1 MNSADA
7 ALLNRHLQE
16 ALAAEQR
23 GDSAAA
29 ANAYRAVLR
38 LDASHPGALYR
49 CAQIELSNGGKDQA
63 LAMFAQAINSARTRG
78 LANQSLPIHTDRIIA
93 LRTENAELRLRAVR
107 EALADCG
114 EVPGLIWEECECL
127 RALGF
132 SQERLQRLNRLAALQ
147 PKDAVI
153 LAELGRA
160 LLRSNSAPQAML
172 PMRQA
177 IALGYDD
184 PEFAL
189 QLAAS
194 ELQNNEFAAA
204 KTRIEKILLALPDHF
219 GALGLLWHLAAQSC
233 DWQKV
238 ELLEPRLL
246 SRIDAGD
253 AHAIL
258 TPWRLLASDAS
269 PIQLRD
275 YARAFSQLGRTTTTD
290 QPRQPL
296 HAKNP
301 RGKHARIRVGY
312 LSSDFHRHATAL
324 LMAGLFDH
332 HDKAIFEIYAYSYG
346 ARVDD
351 EYRTRMRERFDHWH
365 ELNELSD
372 AAAAKLI
379 ASHEIDVLI
388 EMKGHTY
395 GVRPGIVAL
404 RPASIQAHY
413 LGYPGTLALEG
424 IDFLIADSVVAPP
437 EHDEHFVER
446 VVRLPICYQA
456 NDDRRERPAVTP
468 RAALGLPD
476 DAILLCNFN
485 QSWKW
490 SRPFVEVWLN
500 ALARHPRALLW
511 LLDPG
516 ANHPTKQNVAAL
528 ATTFG
533 VADRIH
539 WAPQLPPGAHLAR
552 LAQADL
558 ALDQL
563 PCNSHTTA
571 SDALWM
577 GVPVLTCI
585 GDRFDGR
592 VAASLLLGVDKH
604 EFIVQDIV
612 AYRNRLERL
621 LAETDELRLA
631 KQSLVRSAKETA
643 LFDTLRFSN
652 AWAQTLNEL
661 AARAESLPAQ

>member
-1 MNSADA
+1 MNSSSANA
-7 ALLNRHLQE
+7 LNRYLQE

-23 GDSAAA
+23 DDATAAFS
-29 ANAYRAVLR
+29 AYRAVLGI
-38 LDASHPGALYR
+38 DASHPGALFR
-49 CAQIELSNGGKDQA
+49 CAQFEFKNGRGESSLEMFARA
-63 LAMFAQAINSARTRG
+63 LAAARARG
-78 LANQSLPIHTDRIIA
+78 LAKQSLPIHSDRIIA
-93 LRTENAELRLRAVR
+93 LRNESAEVRLRAVR
-107 EALADCG
+107 EALSDCG

-127 RALGF
+127 RALGL
-132 SQERLQRLNRLAALQ
+132 SQERLRRLNRLAALQ
-147 PKDAVI
+147 PKDAVV
-153 LAELGRA
+153 LAEFGRA

-204 KTRIEKILLALPDHF
+204 KTRIEKILSAQHDHL
-219 GALGLLWHLAAQSC
+219 GALGLLWHLSAQSC
-233 DWQKV
+233 DWRQV

-246 SRIDAGD
+246 GRIDTGD
-253 AHAIL
+253 AHAAL
-258 TPWRLLASDAS
+258 TPWRLLASNAS

-275 YARAFSQLGRTTTTD
+275 YTRAFSQLSKTTANQSRT
-290 QPRQPL
+290 PL
-296 HAKNP
+296 HAAYP
-301 RGKHARIRVGY
+301 RAKHQRIRVGY
-312 LSSDFHRHATAL
+312 LSSDFHQHATAL
-324 LMAGLFDH
+324 LMAGVFDH
-332 HDKAIFEIYAYSYG
+332 HDKTIFEIYAYSYG
-346 ARVDD
+346 ARVVD
-351 EYRTRMRERFDHWH
+351 EYRTRMRERFEHWH

-372 AAAAKLI
+372 EAAAQLI

-404 RPASIQAHY
+404 RPAPIQAHY

-424 IDFLIADSVVAPP
+424 IDYLIADNVVAPP

-446 VVRLPICYQA
+446 VVRLPNCYQA
-456 NDDRRERPAVTP
+456 NDDRRERPSATP

-476 DAILLCNFN
+476 NAIVLCNFN

-490 SRPFVEVWLN
+490 RMPFVEIWIS
-500 ALARHPRALLW
+500 ALAKHPRAVLW

-516 ANHPTKQNVAAL
+516 TNHPAKKNIEDFAKSFGAL
-528 ATTFG
+528 
-533 VADRIH
+533 DQIY
-539 WAPQLPPGAHLAR
+539 WAPSLSPTAHLAR

-592 VAASLLLGVDKH
+592 VAASLLHAVNLPRFVTSSIQ
-604 EFIVQDIV
+604 EYAVT
-612 AYRNRLERL
+612 LEARVRKY
-621 LAETDELRLA
+621 ESRSEVRKRITDHA
-631 KQSLVRSAKETA
+631 DTTA
-643 LFDTLRFSN
+643 LFDSSLFTKNWETMHASLISI
-652 AWAQTLNEL
+652 
-661 AARAESLPAQ
+661 RAS